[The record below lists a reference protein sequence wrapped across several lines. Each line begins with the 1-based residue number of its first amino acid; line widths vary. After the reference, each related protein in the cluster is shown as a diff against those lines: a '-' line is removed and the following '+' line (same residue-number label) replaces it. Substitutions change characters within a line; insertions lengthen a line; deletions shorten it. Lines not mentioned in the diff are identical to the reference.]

1 VSAQVREW
9 SDDDKAAVQA
19 TLSDLRPRVNAL
31 GVPWPDPIFLV
42 KTTGNEEGKIAY
54 TRANAIVLPVPE
66 LANGTEAGVLT
77 PVVAHELFHVLSRH
91 NPTLKEKFYAAIGFQ
106 PCGEVTF
113 PSKLAAVKI
122 TNPDAPK
129 NDHCIRVGVDGKPT
143 WVVPI
148 LFAASKYD
156 VQKGG
161 EFFNYLQLR
170 FLCLDGTGTQAP
182 RPATYGQAAF
192 RLVDVSDL
200 SGFFEQVG
208 HNTEYIIHPEEILA
222 DNFSLLM
229 RGKSDVPSPDI
240 LKKIQ
245 GVLEQ
250 QKRRSRRAGR
260 RGHLVAGRDP
270 WVRHRRSS
278 RHVRDCRSPVPC
290 GSAQANISRHST
302 PPKRPRR
309 LCEEVKLHL
318 AYRWSPYTMATCMK
332 FIQRGQAQRACNPM
346 HVGPESPSGQLG
358 CPTRSRLRRKRDGL
372 LAALRIIV
380 PSKIVRGPHRAYGG
394 HARSPPRRRPI
405 SRPSL

>member
-1 VSAQVREW
+1 MNMKMLLLAIVSLIAPLIGSGSMVLANNAAFVFATAAKGRNVLTQRDDFVQRMSPFDHAARLKTDQDVSEQTYLDFVSAQVREW

-19 TLSDLRPRVNAL
+19 TLSDLRRRVNAL
-31 GVPWPDPIFLV
+31 GVRWPDPIFLV
-42 KTTGNEEGKIAY
+42 KTTGNEEGKAAY
-54 TRANAIVLPVPE
+54 TRANAIVLPAPE
-66 LANGTEAGVLT
+66 LAKGSEAGALT
-77 PVVAHELFHVLSRH
+77 HFVAHELFHVVSRH
-91 NPTLKEKFYAAIGFQ
+91 DPTLKEKLYAAIGFQ

-129 NDHCIRVGVDGKPT
+129 NDHCIRVGGVEGKPT
-143 WVVPI
+143 WVAPI

-170 FLCLDGTGTQAP
+170 FLCLDGTGAQAP
-182 RPATYGQAAF
+182 RPATYDQAAF

-208 HNTEYIIHPEEILA
+208 HNTDYIIHPEEILA

-250 QKRRSRRAGR
+250 QKRR
-260 RGHLVAGRDP
+260 
-270 WVRHRRSS
+270 
-278 RHVRDCRSPVPC
+278 
-290 GSAQANISRHST
+290 
-302 PPKRPRR
+302 
-309 LCEEVKLHL
+309 
-318 AYRWSPYTMATCMK
+318 
-332 FIQRGQAQRACNPM
+332 
-346 HVGPESPSGQLG
+346 
-358 CPTRSRLRRKRDGL
+358 
-372 LAALRIIV
+372 
-380 PSKIVRGPHRAYGG
+380 
-394 HARSPPRRRPI
+394 
-405 SRPSL
+405 